1 VVVELPTAE
10 AVRVRPGQ
18 AARLTG
24 WGGAGAL
31 EARVRLVE
39 PGAYTKVSPLGVE
52 EQRVKVLLDPRGT
65 GWEALGDG
73 YAADVTVVVREHAE
87 VVRVPSSALFRAGGG
102 DALFL
107 VDGGKARL
115 VRVEVAGRSGGLA
128 AVASGLEPGARAV
141 IHPGD
146 QVSDGVR
153 VRPR

>member
-1 VVVELPTAE
+1 
-10 AVRVRPGQ
+10 
-18 AARLTG
+18 
-24 WGGAGAL
+24 
-31 EARVRLVE
+31 
-39 PGAYTKVSPLGVE
+39 
-52 EQRVKVLLDPRGT
+52 
-65 GWEALGDG
+65 
-73 YAADVTVVVREHAE
+73 
-87 VVRVPSSALFRAGGG
+87 VPSSALFRAGGG